1 MANYTKT
8 QLNSLN
14 EDELIQIGIDEF
26 NLELDEAMSKTE
38 IIDEIF
44 QAVKA
49 TKESKKDSATAIKSV
64 RDDDKVM
71 VKVVVAKGGEN
82 EMNYVAPAINGRVW
96 RIQRGAEVE
105 VPKFVARHL
114 QGLTQTVYKN
124 VTDANGKITGR
135 SPEEVARYN
144 VQVQF

>member
-14 EDELIQIGIDEF
+14 EDELIQIGVDEF
-26 NLELDEAMSKTE
+26 NLELDEAMSKAE

-44 QAVKA
+44 QAIKA
-49 TKESKKDSATAIKSV
+49 TKENKKDAAAAIKSV
-64 RDDDKVM
+64 KDDDKVM

-82 EMNYVAPAINGRVW
+82 EMDYVAPAINGRVW
-96 RIQRGAEVE
+96 RIKRGSEVE

-114 QGLTQTVYKN
+114 QSLSQTIYKN
-124 VTDANGKITGR
+124 VTDSNGKITGR
-135 SPEEVARYN
+135 MPEEVARYN
-144 VQVQF
+144 IQVQF